1 MGTGES
7 LFDPEQVR
15 RLQTALHAKAK
26 EDPDFRFY
34 SLSDKVWRAD
44 SLPPTQIGRLFFLS
58 SSAQED
64 SEADQEQR
72 KTAAKVGGVLLAAG
86 LTLAVIDA
94 KTEHRGITL
103 ASGACFVGLAAATL
117 WEIKLKRE
125 QHSLAVGPRTVQ
137 FRLRW

>member
-1 MGTGES
+1 MRETRVLG
-7 LFDPEQVR
+7 LAM
-15 RLQTALHAKAK
+15 TACLM
-26 EDPDFRFY
+26 
-34 SLSDKVWRAD
+34 
-44 SLPPTQIGRLFFLS
+44 LS
-58 SSAQED
+58 SFALAQPESEVRYGARSSTMPTTSPSAQQD

-72 KTAAKVGGVLLAAG
+72 KTAAKIGGVLLAAG

-103 ASGACFVGLAAATL
+103 ASGACFVGVAAATL

-125 QHSLAVGPRTVQ
+125 QHSLAVGPRAVQ